1 MVCRCSSRSSCWKV
15 LAFQLG
21 HRGINNRRIRR
32 DTSSSSSLYY
42 KEPSPPPPED
52 ITTSSGDNNN
62 NFNVWSVLANTERW
76 ISDTLDKSNSAEV
89 ARRQQPPPQPQQQQQ
104 QEQKKENKLHF
115 ADEKK
120 AAVPV
125 PPNNNN
131 NNNDNPYARKEISY
145 VCETNTDL
153 VSVVGGIFRRVREAR
168 ELGEHHGRKV
178 MIEIT
183 EQQAMGKYDVV
194 WVVGCVHYR
203 VSVRLS
209 QPVSIS
215 LMPLSP
221 ISLGK
226 CFYYTHIIYYPYIQ
240 AIPCPYPP
248 PCDKPM

>member
-1 MVCRCSSRSSCWKV
+1 MKLLPHFLLFVAAVLMLPDGLLMHRQSSCWKV
-15 LAFQLG
+15 LAFQF
-21 HRGINNRRIRR
+21 HRHRGGGINNRRIRR
-32 DTSSSSSLYY
+32 DTSSSSLYY

-89 ARRQQPPPQPQQQQQ
+89 ARRQQPPPQPQQQHQ

-120 AAVPV
+120 AVVPV

-178 MIEIT
+178 MIEIM
-183 EQQAMGKYDVV
+183 EQQQQQNMGK
-194 WVVGCVHYR
+194 
-203 VSVRLS
+203 
-209 QPVSIS
+209 
-215 LMPLSP
+215 
-221 ISLGK
+221 
-226 CFYYTHIIYYPYIQ
+226 
-240 AIPCPYPP
+240 
-248 PCDKPM
+248 